1 MKIRALCFALGT
13 ASAWPTESP
22 HYPHYHGRQVFI
34 LNGSWAFAFLGQ
46 QDPAAW
52 PLPEPDAWE
61 LVEVPDAFDLRP
73 NDPNCDCWPAREQ
86 CERCCDR
93 SLGHRGDP
101 ECWGDRRY
109 LDGVWIYEQGPHWQG
124 FEACCRPD
132 PLRLR
137 RGTALYQTEVEAPPN
152 TAAILQLAACTN
164 RCLVRVDGEL
174 LADHAG
180 LSPLEVEVPPSVE
193 GRRRILVIADNTFN
207 MTTHPVH
214 QPKYD
219 WYQAGGLIRSV
230 QFHVLRGPEPL
241 YIASVGIWPRSEAEV
256 DVELQASPAAAKQT
270 DLVFRFH
277 FDDDSRCKEAAS
289 WELLAGATMRL
300 RVPEASVWHTTTPS
314 LHRLSVALF
323 REEEMLDCH
332 CARFGLRTVGTR
344 GDQLL
349 LNGSPLKLLGFNRHD
364 MVDSPVVTYDQLVTD
379 VLLLKDLG
387 ANFIRGA
394 HYPQDQ
400 RFLDLCDEQGL
411 LVWEEVLG
419 WQNTVS
425 DFSDPTFMAQSLR
438 MAEEMARASANHP
451 SVIFYGFFNEGE
463 SFDEGE
469 ATTWAYESMAAQ
481 LRRHSGRSR
490 LISYGSNHA
499 GEDQQ
504 LGSVD
509 VYAFHLYLA
518 WYPTTR
524 PVDKQE
530 VDEIPSV
537 WEQVRLW
544 ALQAGEKPML
554 VTEAGAGGVFGFRG
568 PVVQKWT
575 EEYQALV
582 LGAHLSSVTTN
593 PHIAGISLWQFADIL
608 VDRSVSDEQ
617 HRPRGLNNKGVFS
630 LYRSPK
636 LGAAAVKSVLQRAE
650 GTE

>member
-1 MKIRALCFALGT
+1 MYG
-13 ASAWPTESP
+13 E
-22 HYPHYHGRQVFI
+22 
-34 LNGSWAFAFLGQ
+34 
-46 QDPAAW
+46 
-52 PLPEPDAWE
+52 E
-61 LVEVPDAFDLRP
+61 
-73 NDPNCDCWPAREQ
+73 
-86 CERCCDR
+86 
-93 SLGHRGDP
+93 
-101 ECWGDRRY
+101 
-109 LDGVWIYEQGPHWQG
+109 WIGP
-124 FEACCRPD
+124 
-132 PLRLR
+132 
-137 RGTALYQTEVEAPPN
+137 
-152 TAAILQLAACTN
+152 
-164 RCLVRVDGEL
+164 
-174 LADHAG
+174 
-180 LSPLEVEVPPSVE
+180 
-193 GRRRILVIADNTFN
+193 
-207 MTTHPVH
+207 
-214 QPKYD
+214 
-219 WYQAGGLIRSV
+219 
-230 QFHVLRGPEPL
+230 
-241 YIASVGIWPRSEAEV
+241 GIWPRSQAEV
-256 DVELQASPAAAKQT
+256 DVELQASPAAAKKT
-270 DLVFRFH
+270 DLVFRFR

-289 WELLAGATMRL
+289 WELLAGASMRL

-323 REEEMLDCH
+323 REEEMLDCY

-364 MVDSPVVTYDQLVTD
+364 MVDSPVVTYDQLLTD

-481 LRRHSGRSR
+481 LRRHSGQSR

-530 VDEIPSV
+530 VDEIPSI

-582 LGAHLSSVTTN
+582 LGAHLSAVTTN

-636 LGAAAVKSVLQRAE
+636 LGAAAVKSLLQRAE
-650 GTE
+650 GAG